1 MKNSRSGETIDR
13 MYRGFACWA
22 ARRAWSIAG
31 CCPCDHVVLA
41 VERYLRNETDFAAV
55 RAAREEA
62 SSGVAGAGQC
72 GAPRCIPAALAQIA
86 AWHTSDDSA
95 EQAARSVIHH
105 TAQTVGCRALGQA
118 VDVVMLSPAETASS
132 YRNLHV
138 WQREPQIEV
147 AARSI
152 EKAFLEGELKR
163 WLSGTAERIENGS
176 A

>member
-1 MKNSRSGETIDR
+1 MNNLRSGETIDR

-31 CCPCDHVVLA
+31 CRPCERVVLT
-41 VERYLRNETDFAAV
+41 VERHLRGETDFAAV
-55 RAAREEA
+55 RAARDA
-62 SSGVAGAGQC
+62 AAGGVAGAGIC
-72 GAPRCIPAALAQIA
+72 GVPRCILGALAQIA

-105 TAQTVGCRALGQA
+105 TAQTAGCRALSEA
-118 VDVVMLSPAETASS
+118 VDAVMLSPAETASS

-147 AARSI
+147 AANSI

-163 WLSGTAERIENGS
+163 WLSGTAERVENGRV
-176 A
+176 